1 MAISLTTELSKE
13 TIIEFPLVEFDE
25 KHSSFILKSRDQKNI
40 FSIDYIP
47 HIEKEFE
54 EKEFKIFFFSNQYL
68 NAENDVFEVH
78 EKELEKRI
86 GWIFPI
92 QVLESNENDFSD
104 NEFLNKYKYPVFNK
118 LLKGSNTKTPSFSGG
133 NNYRLTDFYDDDIIV
148 FVISTETIPEE
159 YGIDVLNY
167 LPCFANHGYYP
178 WNKDHHQYFP
188 QRRILALKNRGL
200 KKIKIQKSKFDISQ
214 NQFLEDLYR
223 IHLKS
228 INHFL
233 LKFYFLYQ
241 VIEYLMEENFDT
253 DFTSLVEE
261 YKNSRLSKNDLKE
274 KINSITRERGSISSL
289 FEKAKVPDAILIDF
303 KRDAKAL
310 LENYYS
316 KPPENLGDLIY
327 DTRNLVVHRYRE
339 IMKKKENIDLF
350 DLVTHELEII
360 INELIISYSPQ
371 EGI

>member
-1 MAISLTTELSKE
+1 MAIALSTELSKE
-13 TIIEFPLVEFDE
+13 KIIEFPEVEFDE
-25 KHSSFILKSRDQKNI
+25 ENSSFILKSKDKENI
-40 FSIDYIP
+40 FSVDYIP
-47 HIEKEFE
+47 HLDKEFE
-54 EKEFKIFFFSNQYL
+54 DKEFKIFFFSNQYL

-78 EKELEKRI
+78 EKELERI

-104 NEFLNKYKYPVFNK
+104 NEFLNKYKYPVFKK
-118 LLKGSNTKTPSFSGG
+118 LLKGSNKKRPSFTGYS
-133 NNYRLTDFYDDDIIV
+133 NYRLTDFYNDDIIV
-148 FVISTETIPEE
+148 FVISLETIPEE
-159 YGIDVLNY
+159 YGIDILNY
-167 LPCFANHGYYP
+167 LPCFANFGYYP
-178 WNKDHHQYFP
+178 WNTDHHQYFM
-188 QRRILALKNRGL
+188 QQSTLALKKRGS
-200 KKIKIQKSKFDISQ
+200 KKIKIQKSKLDISQ
-214 NQFLEDLYR
+214 NQFLKDLYR
-223 IHLKS
+223 VHLKS

-289 FEKAKVPDAILIDF
+289 FEKAKVSDSIQVDF
-303 KRDAKAL
+303 KRDCKAL
-310 LENYYS
+310 LETYYP
-316 KPPENLGDLIY
+316 KTPENLGDLIY

-339 IMKKKENIDLF
+339 ILKKEEDIDLL

-360 INELIISYSPQ
+360 INELIITYSPQ
-371 EGI
+371 QWV